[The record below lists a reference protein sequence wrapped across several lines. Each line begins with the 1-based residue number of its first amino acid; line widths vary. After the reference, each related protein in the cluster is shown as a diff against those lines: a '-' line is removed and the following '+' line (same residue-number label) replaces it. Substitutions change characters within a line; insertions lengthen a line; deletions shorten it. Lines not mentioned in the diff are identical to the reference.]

1 MCLVLLIQIVFLL
14 EKIMG
19 INSCVYIG
27 KQNKQCSKSSLVLRP
42 INVAIVMKK
51 LFLLLFFVAQ
61 IPVVFS
67 QTNFSVSEEKAILP
81 SLLFK
86 RFYTYNGLPD
96 ERIRSLYQDSKGFL
110 WIGTMNGISRYD
122 GYSFKNYFRSQ
133 DKNSIIG
140 NWAYDITEDAAHDI
154 WIATNE
160 GLSKFDQQKET
171 FVNYTLPSKV
181 PIQQSGRIN
190 TLYFDKQ
197 GKLWVGGKNGLF
209 QFNATEGTFTKVGA
223 KQLNANIT
231 KIIGAS
237 ENQMWVAMDDAVVN
251 YNTTTGKFKVFGI
264 DVKPGPYGDKVWGLL
279 ENDKDLYIATA
290 AEGLMVLP
298 FDKATKS
305 YTAIKKFNTFSA
317 GDESLENTQ
326 VFDIRTSVSNDI
338 WLGTSKGVA
347 KISKNSQGKQ
357 AISFYRNNSVN
368 SRSISSDRVYKVFID
383 KTNVLWCGT
392 EVGLNKLDLNSL
404 PFHYYTFA
412 NQKYA
417 DQVKGIYTFNGSNVW
432 LCTFNKGYI
441 NYDIANNTSKSYTI
455 EPAQSFYNSTRC
467 FFIDDKN
474 SWLGTLNGILKM
486 SGNGATNFQ
495 SLLPGHVVFAITKD
509 RKQNLWIG
517 TNKGLFKLNVDGS
530 IISISLNQNAG
541 NTVSSLFVR
550 SVFEDSNGSI
560 WVGFEN
566 SGVAIV
572 DNNSNKLNI
581 VSANKKGESILGNT
595 IYSITEYPKNTI
607 WLGSESGLTKVEM
620 PKSGAGFVD
629 AAIKTYS
636 EENGLPDKSISGILS
651 DDGGNLWI
659 STIKGLVKFDSKKG
673 IFQNY
678 LPSLYF
684 SYSCCYKLNNH
695 QFYFGTSDG
704 FVTFD
709 PTKVF
714 TDVEKPTVS
723 IADIKLFNKSVK
735 IDEQFNGQVI
745 LKQAIADTKTI
756 ELNYRNNVFTIDFA
770 ALHFANPEKNSFAYK
785 MEGFDKD
792 WIQAAANN
800 RSATYTNLDAG
811 TYIFKLKAANYLG
824 VWNDV
829 PAELK
834 IVILPPPW
842 KTWWAYLIYTLILV
856 VVLYVISRYT
866 LIQIKQR
873 QQLVYEKIEKEQ
885 LRKLDEM
892 KTQFFTDI
900 SHEFRTPLSLIVG
913 PAEEMLS
920 SENLPTEAKQ
930 KTQLIHRNSKKLLY
944 LIDELMTFQKLDE
957 GKLQLKPEP
966 LEMVAF
972 VKEVYQNFLHLA
984 EKKEIKF
991 TLTTD
996 RELYPMNI
1004 DPGKMEMVLN
1014 NLLFNAFKYAP
1025 QSGIIHINI
1034 KQTDV
1039 KALPSVPKVK
1049 FANWLSISIEDN
1061 GKGISANDFSHLFER
1076 YFQSDNALKG
1086 TGVGLSLTKNLVE
1099 LHNGLITAQSEPGV
1113 KTSFSFYLPLE
1124 ITPLVVESNI
1134 DKLAEKK
1141 ITLNYNVD
1149 DLVDETILEGVSHL
1163 KSQKSKDNLLIVDDN
1178 IEVLDYLEMVF
1189 QNQYNIARTLN
1200 GREAMEYLQ
1209 EHEPDLIISDVMM
1222 PEMDGIQLC
1231 KELKTN
1237 IITSH
1242 IPLILLTAKATVE
1255 NTLEGLQIGADDYI
1269 AKPFNPDILKAK
1281 VANFIESQKR
1291 IIEKFVNADNGVII
1305 PKDITKNPLDE
1316 EFLQNVIDAVSKNL
1330 DNEEFSVE
1338 ELGSMV
1344 AMSRSNLF
1352 RKLKAVTGQTPIEFI
1367 YNYRL
1372 RRAMEMLLERKL
1384 SVSQISYEVG
1394 FKSPSSFTKSFKKQY
1409 GKSPTSFLSDAID
1422 DQKEK
1427 YSDA

>member
-1 MCLVLLIQIVFLL
+1 
-14 EKIMG
+14 MG
-19 INSCVYIG
+19 TNSNTYFE
-27 KQNKQCSKSSLVLRP
+27 KQNKARRKSLLVLP
-42 INVAIVMKK
+42 PNNVAILIKR
-51 LFLLLFFVAQ
+51 LFLLLFFIAN
-61 IPVVFS
+61 IPFVFS
-67 QTNFSVSEEKAILP
+67 QDNLSVSQDKAILP
-81 SLLFK
+81 GLLFK

-96 ERIRSLYQDSKGFL
+96 ERIRSLFQDSKGFL

-122 GYSFKNYFRSQ
+122 GYTFKNYFRSQ

-160 GLSKFDQQKET
+160 GLSKFEQQKET
-171 FVNYTLPSKV
+171 FVNYSLPGKI
-181 PIQQSGRIN
+181 PAQQSGRIN
-190 TLYFDKQ
+190 TLHFDKQ
-197 GKLWVGGKNGLF
+197 GILWVGGRNGLF
-209 QFNATEGTFTKVGA
+209 QFNTKEGTFTKIVA
-223 KQLNANIT
+223 HPLNSNIT
-231 KIIGAS
+231 KIIAAS
-237 ENQMWVAMDDAVVN
+237 NNQIWIAMDDAVVN
-251 YNTTTGKFKVFGI
+251 YNTNTGKYKVYGI
-264 DVKPGPYGDKVWGLL
+264 NVKPGPYGDKVWGLL

-298 FDKATKS
+298 YDKTTQS
-305 YTAIKKFNTFSA
+305 YTTIKKFNTFSD

-326 VFDIRTSVSNDI
+326 VFDIRTSLSNDI

-347 KISKNSQGKQ
+347 KISKNAQGKQ
-357 AISFYRNNSVN
+357 AINFYRNNSVN

-412 NQKYA
+412 NQKFV
-417 DQVKGIYTFNGSNVW
+417 DQVKGIYTFNGNNVW
-432 LCTFNKGYI
+432 LCTFNKGFV
-441 NYDIANNTSKSYTI
+441 NYDIANNTSKSYTV
-455 EPAQSFYNSTRC
+455 EPPQSFYNSTRSL
-467 FFIDDKN
+467 FIDEKN
-474 SWLGTLNGILKM
+474 IWLGTLNGVLKM
-486 SGNGATNFQ
+486 SGNGLSSYQN
-495 SLLPGHVVFAITKD
+495 LLPRHVVFAITKD
-509 RKQNLWIG
+509 RNQNLWIG
-517 TNKGLFKLNVDGS
+517 TNNGLFKIKPDGS
-530 IISISLNQNAG
+530 IVSVTLNQNAG
-541 NTVSSLFVR
+541 NTVSALFVR
-550 SVFEDSNGSI
+550 SVFEDSNGNI

-566 SGVAIV
+566 SGVAVV
-572 DNNSNKLNI
+572 DNNTNKLNI
-581 VSANKKGESILGNT
+581 VYANKKGESILGNT

-607 WLGSESGLTKVEM
+607 WMGSESGLTKVEI
-620 PKSGAGFVD
+620 PNNGSGFTD
-629 AAIKTYS
+629 ATIKTYS
-636 EENGLPDKSISGILS
+636 EENGLPDKSISGLLS

-659 STIKGLVKFDSKKG
+659 STIKGLVKFDIKKV

-684 SYSCCYKLNNH
+684 SYSCCFKLNNH

-704 FVTFD
+704 FITFD

-723 IADIKLFNKSVK
+723 ISDIKLFNKSVK

-811 TYIFKLKAANYLG
+811 TYTFKLKAANYLG
-824 VWNDV
+824 IWNDV

-834 IVILPPPW
+834 IIILPPPW
-842 KTWWAYLIYTLILV
+842 KTWWAYLIYTLIAIVIFYL
-856 VVLYVISRYT
+856 ISRYT
-866 LIQIKQR
+866 LVQIKQR

-957 GKLQLKPEP
+957 GKLQLKPQQ

-972 VKEVYQNFLHLA
+972 VKDIYQNFLHLA
-984 EKKEIKF
+984 EKKEVKF

-996 RELYPMNI
+996 RELYPMSI

-1025 QSGIIHINI
+1025 KNGTIHINI
-1034 KQTDV
+1034 KQIDMN
-1039 KALPSVPKVK
+1039 ALPSVPKVK

-1061 GKGISANDFSHLFER
+1061 GKGISENDFSHLFER

-1149 DLVDETILEGVSHL
+1149 DLIDDNILEEVNHF
-1163 KSQKSKDNLLIVDDN
+1163 KTQKAKNNLLIVDDN

-1189 QNQYNIARTLN
+1189 QNKYNVSRAMN
-1200 GREAMEYLQ
+1200 GLEALEYLK
-1209 EHEPDLIISDVMM
+1209 EHEPDLILSDVMM

-1231 KELKTN
+1231 TELKSN

-1281 VANFIESQKR
+1281 VANFIEAQKR
-1291 IIEKFVNADNGVII
+1291 VIEKFVNADIGVII

-1316 EFLQNVIDAVSKNL
+1316 EFLQNVMNAVIKNL

-1338 ELGSMV
+1338 ELGSIV

-1367 YNYRL
+1367 YNFRL
-1372 RRAMEMLLERKL
+1372 RKAMEMLLERKL

>member
-1 MCLVLLIQIVFLL
+1 
-14 EKIMG
+14 MG
-19 INSCVYIG
+19 KTSRIHLDKVNNKGNNSL
-27 KQNKQCSKSSLVLRP
+27 LVLRP
-42 INVAIVMKK
+42 HNVAILMKR
-51 LFLLLFFVAQ
+51 LLLFLFVVANTCPVFAQ
-61 IPVVFS
+61 DKLTVS
-67 QTNFSVSEEKAILP
+67 QEKAILP

-96 ERIRSLYQDSKGFL
+96 ERIRSLFQDSKGFL

-122 GYSFKNYFRSQ
+122 GYTFKNYFRSQ
-133 DKNSIIG
+133 DKNSIMG

-160 GLSKFDQQKET
+160 GLSKFEQQKET
-171 FVNYTLPSKV
+171 FINYSLPGKI
-181 PIQQSGRIN
+181 PAQQSGRIN
-190 TLYFDKQ
+190 TLHFDKQ
-197 GKLWVGGKNGLF
+197 GILWVGGRNGLF
-209 QFNATEGTFTKVGA
+209 QFNIQEGTFK
-223 KQLNANIT
+223 KIDIHQLNGNIT
-231 KIIGAS
+231 KIIAAS
-237 ENQMWVAMDDAVVN
+237 GNEIWIAMDDAVVN
-251 YNTTTGKFKVFGI
+251 YNTNTGKYKVFEI
-264 DVKPGPYGDKVWGLL
+264 KVKPGPYGDKVWALL
-279 ENDKDLYIATA
+279 ENNKDLYIATA

-298 FDKATKS
+298 YDKAAKS
-305 YTAIKKFNTFSA
+305 YTTIKKFNTFSA
-317 GDESLENTQ
+317 GDESLDDTQ
-326 VFDIRTSVSNDI
+326 VFDIRTSLNNDI

-347 KISKNSQGKQ
+347 KIAKNVQGKQ
-357 AISFYRNNSVN
+357 GISFYRNNIVN

-412 NQKYA
+412 NQKFV
-417 DQVKGIYTFNGSNVW
+417 DQIKGIYTVNGSNVW
-432 LCTFNKGYI
+432 LCTFNKGFV
-441 NYDIANNTSKSYTI
+441 NYDIATNTSQSYTV
-455 EPAQSFYNSTRC
+455 EPAQSFYNSTRSL
-467 FFIDDKN
+467 FIDNKN
-474 SWLGTLNGILKM
+474 IWLGTLNGVLKVP
-486 SGNGATNFQ
+486 SKGTSSFQ
-495 SLLPGHVVFAITKD
+495 NVLPGHVVFAIIQD
-509 RKQNLWIG
+509 RKQNIWIG
-517 TNKGLFKLNVDGS
+517 TNNGLFKQKPDGS
-530 IISISLNQNAG
+530 IISITLNQNT
-541 NTVSSLFVR
+541 NNVVSSLFVR
-550 SVFEDSNGSI
+550 SVFEDSNGNI

-566 SGVAIV
+566 SGVAMV
-572 DNNSNKLNI
+572 DIATNKLNI
-581 VSANKKGESILGNT
+581 VSGNKKGEAILGNT

-607 WLGSESGLTKVEM
+607 WMGSESGLTKVAL
-620 PKSGAGFVD
+620 PTNGSNFAD
-629 AAIKTYS
+629 ANIKTYS
-636 EENGLPDKSISGILS
+636 EENGLPDKSISGLLS
-651 DDGGNLWI
+651 DDAGNLWI
-659 STIKGLVKFDSKKG
+659 STIKGLVKFDIQKG

-684 SYSCCYKLNNH
+684 SYSCCYKLSNH

-704 FVTFD
+704 FITFD

-723 IADIKLFNKSVK
+723 ISDIKLFNKPVK

-745 LKQAIADTKTI
+745 LKQAIGDTKKI

-785 MEGFDKD
+785 MQGFDKD

-811 TYIFKLKAANYLG
+811 TYTFKLKAANYLG
-824 VWNDV
+824 VWNNV
-829 PAELK
+829 PAELQ
-834 IVILPPPW
+834 ITILPPPW
-842 KTWWAYLIYTLILV
+842 KTWWAYLIYTIIAV
-856 VVLYVISRYT
+856 VVFYIVSRYT

-920 SENLPTEAKQ
+920 SQDLPADAKH

-957 GKLQLKPEP
+957 GKLQLKPQP

-984 EKKEIKF
+984 EKKEINF

-1014 NLLFNAFKYAP
+1014 NLLFNAFKYVP
-1025 QSGIIHINI
+1025 QKGTINI
-1034 KQTDV
+1034 NILQAGIN
-1039 KALPSVPKVK
+1039 ALPSVPKLK

-1061 GKGISANDFSHLFER
+1061 GKGISDNDFSHLFER

-1099 LHNGLITAQSEPGV
+1099 LHNGLITAKSEPGV

-1124 ITPLVVESNI
+1124 ITPLVVQSNI
-1134 DKLAEKK
+1134 NKLVEKQ
-1141 ITLNYNVD
+1141 ITLDYNVD
-1149 DLVDETILEGVSHL
+1149 DLIDDNILEGVSHF
-1163 KSQKSKDNLLIVDDN
+1163 KTQKAKDSLLLVDDN

-1189 QNQYNIARTLN
+1189 QNKYNVDRAIN
-1200 GREAMEYLQ
+1200 GLEALEYLKN
-1209 EHEPDLIISDVMM
+1209 HEPDLILSDVMM

-1237 IITSH
+1237 INTSH

-1255 NTLEGLQIGADDYI
+1255 NTLAGLQIGADDYI
-1269 AKPFNPDILKAK
+1269 SKPFNPDILKAK
-1281 VANFIESQKR
+1281 VTNFIEGQKR

-1305 PKDITKNPLDE
+1305 PKDIAKNPLDE
-1316 EFLQNVIDAVSKNL
+1316 EFLQNVMDAVTKNL

-1367 YNYRL
+1367 YHFRL
-1372 RRAMEMLLERKL
+1372 RKAMEMLLERKL

-1409 GKSPTSFLSDAID
+1409 GKSPTSFLNNAID
-1422 DQKEK
+1422 EQKEK